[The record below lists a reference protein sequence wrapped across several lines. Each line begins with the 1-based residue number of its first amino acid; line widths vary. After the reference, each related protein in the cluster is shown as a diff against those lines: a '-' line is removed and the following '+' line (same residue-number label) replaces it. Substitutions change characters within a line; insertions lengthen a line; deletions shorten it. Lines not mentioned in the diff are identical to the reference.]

1 MKGLAMKRAERSAA
15 ALAAATVGLLL
26 AAGCRQAEPEPAT
39 SPAEPPLLKVGH
51 VGHDHHLALY
61 VAALEGPR
69 FQKDY
74 GIGLKEVKPQEVY
87 DLVDGSRTLARL
99 LFLKVGGG
107 AQMPAAMSRGEIQIG
122 LGSVP
127 AVAKFADEGQP
138 FRIIAPLQTDG
149 DMLVMHKDS
158 PIADWAGFVQAARVA
173 EKPLKIGYKA
183 PTAVA
188 KLVFERALKAEDIP
202 FGYDAADAQAKVILV
217 NFGSEQSPVPLLES
231 RALDGFVMNQPGCAV
246 AVHKGL
252 GRIAADLCDLP
263 PKGRWLHHPCCC
275 VAATDETL
283 KAYPEALKGFLKVIH
298 LATQIIRDEPA
309 VAVDCAVRW
318 TKTDREIEA
327 ASVPTNRYIS
337 EPTDAWVAGMRTW
350 AEMAADINLFS
361 GRYAQMTPDAF
372 VQDVCA
378 LDLCRE
384 AARELRA
391 KGLLK
396 SP

>member
-1 MKGLAMKRAERSAA
+1 MRLARWS
-15 ALAAATVGLLL
+15 LAAMAAVALGLLP
-26 AAGCRQAEPEPAT
+26 AAGCRPPDPEPAA
-39 SPAEPPLLKVGH
+39 PEAEPPLLKVGH

-69 FQKDY
+69 FRKDY
-74 GIGLKEVKPQEVY
+74 GIYLQEVKPQEIY
-87 DLVDGSRTLARL
+87 DLVDGTQTLARL
-99 LFLKVGGG
+99 QLLKVGGG
-107 AQMPAAMSRGEIQIG
+107 SQMPAAMSRGEIQIG
-122 LGSVP
+122 LGGTP

-138 FRIIAPLQTDG
+138 MRIIAPLQTDG
-149 DMLVMHKDS
+149 DMLVMHRDS
-158 PIADWAGFVQAARVA
+158 PIADWPGFVGAAKAA

-202 FGYDAADAQAKVILV
+202 YAVDPADAQAKVILV
-217 NFGSEQSPVPLLES
+217 NFGSEASPVPLLES
-231 RALDGFVMNQPGCAV
+231 KALDGFVMNQPGCAV

-252 GRIAADLCDLP
+252 GKVVADLCDLP
-263 PKGRWLHHPCCC
+263 PKGKWLYHPCCC

-283 KAYPEALKGFLKVIH
+283 KAHPGAIKGLLKVLH
-298 LATQIIRDEPA
+298 LAAQIIRDEPA

-318 TKTDREIEA
+318 TKTAKEVET
-327 ASVPTNRYIS
+327 ASVPTNRYVS
-337 EPTDAWVAGMRTW
+337 EPTDAWIAGMRTW
-350 AEMAADINLFS
+350 AEMAADIRLFT
-361 GRYAQMTPDAF
+361 GKYAAMAPDAF

-384 AARELRA
+384 AAAELRT